1 MASRRHP
8 RRTRAEWTQILA
20 KFESSELSA
29 REFCMRNGFSVS
41 SFQRW
46 RQLLSKKR
54 TQAAPEFVELAPSSK
69 TQGWSLDIKLPNGVE
84 LRFQG

>member
-1 MASRRHP
+1 MSSRRHP
-8 RRTRAEWTQILA
+8 RRTRSEWTKILA
-20 KFESSELSA
+20 EFETSELSA

-46 RQLLSKKR
+46 RQILSKKEG
-54 TQAAPEFVELAPSSK
+54 APDFVELAPSSK
-69 TQGWSLDIKLPNGVE
+69 AEEWSLDIKLPNGVE